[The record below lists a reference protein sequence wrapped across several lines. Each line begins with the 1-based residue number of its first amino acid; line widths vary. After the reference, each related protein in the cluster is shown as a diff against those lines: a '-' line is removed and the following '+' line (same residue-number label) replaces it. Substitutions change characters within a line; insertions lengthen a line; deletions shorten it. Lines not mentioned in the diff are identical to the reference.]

1 MSNLK
6 LWFRAVRPFAYPAS
20 IIPVILGTSLAYL
33 DGSFSLFLFMLTLI
47 GGILLH
53 TGTNLANDYFDYING
68 IDTIDSHGSSGVLV
82 NSLLK
87 PKQIFRG
94 AIIALSLVIPI
105 GIYLTIL
112 RGPWL
117 MIIGIVGLLGGYFY
131 TAEPVGYK
139 YHGLGAPIVFL
150 LMGPLMVIGP
160 YFVQTGS
167 FDILVLLASLPVGC
181 LVSAIL
187 YANEYRDI
195 KHDRSFGII
204 SPSILLGR
212 NKAKYIYYLL
222 VGGAYFVVAYMVM
235 SSLLSGW
242 ALLTLITIPVALK
255 PVRAIEAAAK
265 EEESPEL
272 PIIDVL
278 TAQLHLQFGLLFVLG
293 ITLGGIL

>member
-6 LWFRAVRPFAYPAS
+6 VWFRAVRPFAYPAS
-20 IIPVILGTSLAYL
+20 IIPVILGTSLAYIE
-33 DGSFSLFLFMLTLI
+33 GSFSLFLFMLTLI

-53 TGTNLANDYFDYING
+53 TGTNLTNDYFDYING

-94 AIIALSLVIPI
+94 AIVSLGLVIPI

-117 MIIGIVGLLGGYFY
+117 MVIGIIGLLGGYFY
-131 TAEPVGYK
+131 TAEPIGYK
-139 YHGLGAPIVFL
+139 YQGLGVPLVFL

-167 FDILVLLASLPVGC
+167 FNILVLLASLPVGC
-181 LVSAIL
+181 LVGAIL
-187 YANEYRDI
+187 HANEYRDI
-195 KHDRSFGII
+195 KHDKSFGII

-212 NKAKYIYYLL
+212 SKAKYIYYFL
-222 VGGAYFVVAYMVM
+222 VGGAYCVVVFMVL
-235 SSLLSGW
+235 SNLLSGW
-242 ALLTLITIPVALK
+242 TLLTFITIPMALK

-265 EEESPEL
+265 EEDSPQL
-272 PIIDVL
+272 PVVDVL
-278 TAQLHLQFGLLFVLG
+278 TAQLHLQFGLLFVIG
-293 ITLGGIL
+293 ITLGGVL